1 MGLTTWKNAPKG
13 SIRKTDIGI
22 AKNYLNE
29 KELSALNRIVS
40 MYLDFAE
47 NQANKGVIMY
57 MQDWVNKLD
66 AFLKFNEEAILKDA
80 GKVTNEVALILA
92 ETEFKK
98 FRVIQDKN
106 YESDFDKKQNL
117 TESMEKA
124 EHDLDKA
131 MEKFEEKMKK
141 KK

>member
-1 MGLTTWKNAPKG
+1 
-13 SIRKTDIGI
+13 
-22 AKNYLNE
+22 
-29 KELSALNRIVS
+29 
-40 MYLDFAE
+40 
-47 NQANKGVIMY
+47 

-92 ETEFKK
+92 EKEFKN
-98 FRVIQDKN
+98 FRIIQDKN

-124 EHDLDKA
+124 EHDLDMAVK
-131 MEKFEEKMKK
+131 KLEEKK
-141 KK
+141 KKK